1 LQSSVLVVDDEPGI
15 VEFVELNL
23 KKEGFYVLKAYK
35 GRDAITITREE
46 KPDIIVLD
54 IMLPDIDGF
63 EVCRSI
69 REFSNVPVIMLT
81 AKGEDLDKII
91 GLEMGADDY
100 MVKPF
105 NPKVLTA
112 RIKAILRRLSSVSS
126 SASSPSS
133 TIIFKDMKMDLIG
146 RTFLKS
152 NKQLELTAREFDVL
166 KFMAENP
173 NRLLNRQEII
183 DEIWKH
189 EYVDHRSVD
198 VHIRRLR
205 EKIEDDPNNPEIIL
219 TVWGKG
225 YKFNL

>member
-81 AKGEDLDKII
+81 AKGEDLDKWRSD
-91 GLEMGADDY
+91 GA
-100 MVKPF
+100 
-105 NPKVLTA
+105 
-112 RIKAILRRLSSVSS
+112 I
-126 SASSPSS
+126 
-133 TIIFKDMKMDLIG
+133 
-146 RTFLKS
+146 
-152 NKQLELTAREFDVL
+152 
-166 KFMAENP
+166 
-173 NRLLNRQEII
+173 
-183 DEIWKH
+183 
-189 EYVDHRSVD
+189 
-198 VHIRRLR
+198 IRRCNSR
-205 EKIEDDPNNPEIIL
+205 ERIA
-219 TVWGKG
+219 TQMQG
-225 YKFNL
+225 

>member
-1 LQSSVLVVDDEPGI
+1 MQSSVLVVDDEPGI